1 MLALV
6 EAQNAAPLARFN
18 DARLAGHRDVLAAFY
33 DRGSGDIDA
42 HVGLVTL
49 YQLWRFENG
58 LDPGQS
64 EDGFDRVYI
73 PRQDHRRRW

>member
-6 EAQNAAPLARFN
+6 EAQNAATLARFN
-18 DARLAGHRDVLAAFY
+18 DARLAGHRDVVAAFY

-42 HVGLVTL
+42 HVGLVTP

-58 LDPGQS
+58 LDPREAARNAIFVMAITVRGLPQ
-64 EDGFDRVYI
+64 R
-73 PRQDHRRRW
+73 